1 MMKKNVM
8 MTIVAPTSYT
18 QERREGSKIVGGNIK
33 KQMQTKTKTK
43 ITRGIIRNHGFSKG
57 ST

>member
-8 MTIVAPTSYT
+8 MIIVAPTSYT
-18 QERREGSKIVGGNIK
+18 QKRREESKTAGGSIR
-33 KQMQTKTKTK
+33 KQMQTKTKRN
-43 ITRGIIRNHGFSKG
+43 ITRNIIRNHGFSKG

>member
-18 QERREGSKIVGGNIK
+18 QERKEGSKTIRRNTR
-33 KQMQTKTKTK
+33 KQMQTKTKRK
-43 ITRGIIRNHGFSKG
+43 ITRGTIRNHGFSKG